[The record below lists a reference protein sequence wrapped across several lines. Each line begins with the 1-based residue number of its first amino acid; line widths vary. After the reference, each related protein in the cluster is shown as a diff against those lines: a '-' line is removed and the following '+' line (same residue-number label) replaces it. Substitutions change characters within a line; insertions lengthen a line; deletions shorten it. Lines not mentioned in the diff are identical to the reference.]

1 MMPGVGHRVDATNL
15 YCKGKYTMSLAEKI
29 AENTCHCY
37 DKLAFVSVS
46 QFTLA
51 VSGFIRAL
59 EKHGKNVIVT
69 RRGKSVAVIMPYQEY
84 VDRVICAKPR
94 AQEAEGSDE

>member
-1 MMPGVGHRVDATNL
+1 MLPGVGHRVGAINP
-15 YCKGKYTMSLAEKI
+15 YFKGKYTMSLAEKI

-59 EKHGKNVIVT
+59 EKHGKNLIVT
-69 RRGKSVAVIMPYQEY
+69 RRDKFVAVIMPYQEY
-84 VDRVICAKPR
+84 VDRVICGKPR
-94 AQEAEGSDE
+94 PQEAEGSDE

>member
-1 MMPGVGHRVDATNL
+1 
-15 YCKGKYTMSLAEKI
+15 MSLAEKI
-29 AENTCHCY
+29 AEDICHCY

-59 EKHGKNVIVT
+59 EKHGKNLIIT
-69 RRGKSVAVIMPYQEY
+69 RRGNSIAVIMPYQEY
-84 VDRVICAKPR
+84 VERVFCRKPR
-94 AQEAEGSDE
+94 AHETEGSNE